1 MSSQEPVYILKNG
14 QPIPYIPAT
23 ITTGRDAYAASLH
36 VLFKHVADFHI
47 CIVKVFSSKYGIP
60 EDDIL
65 KTIQESEEF
74 KNMKVDPVLD
84 TDSLGYLAQA
94 PVVEAPVVEALDQ
107 TPKLV
112 AKKMKTK
119 KSVPTTEVPAVE
131 VPKPEVPAVEVPA
144 ITAPIQKKTPI
155 ASKSKKTKNEDQ
167 SEPIASKVPT
177 VDESRETMEP
187 DTLIKMKTIRK
198 KIVVSNPDTNAID
211 TPASSSVVAHALTLN
226 HECDVPR
233 KIIKKKTNAISSVQ

>member
-1 MSSQEPVYILKNG
+1 MFKDAETQPYRNFKNFLDTIIKMPEDLKNRL
-14 QPIPYIPAT
+14 AN
-23 ITTGRDAYAASLH
+23 
-36 VLFKHVADFHI
+36 
-47 CIVKVFSSKYGIP
+47 
-60 EDDIL
+60 
-65 KTIQESEEF
+65 EF
-74 KNMKVDPVLD
+74 ERRRLEV
-84 TDSLGYLAQA
+84 

-144 ITAPIQKKTPI
+144 ITAPIRKKSTLT
-155 ASKSKKTKNEDQ
+155 SKSKNTKNEDK
-167 SEPIASKVPT
+167 SEPIASKVPAMH
-177 VDESRETMEP
+177 VIVESRETMEP

-198 KIVVSNPDTNAID
+198 KIVVSNPDTNVID